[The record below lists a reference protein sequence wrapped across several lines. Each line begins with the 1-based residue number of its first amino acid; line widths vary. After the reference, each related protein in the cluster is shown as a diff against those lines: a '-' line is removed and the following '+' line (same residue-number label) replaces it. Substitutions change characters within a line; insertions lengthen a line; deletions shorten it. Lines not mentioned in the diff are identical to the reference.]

1 MQTRALYTLG
11 ALAVVDWD
19 QLEAMT
25 TLTECLPRCYELG
38 DMTLTADCEV
48 DLASAYMIQGDTC
61 AAALHAERALT
72 TASETGDPWTE
83 AWVLA
88 TTADCTVRQDLARDR
103 GERALALSCSLGDRL
118 LSAHIKANLGYG
130 AVVAGDYD
138 YARLISEQAISEG
151 HGIWGASRKAQLEA
165 NLGFVA
171 LFKGEPSRAGR
182 HLRRSLAH
190 AQRIGWWAAAHEDLL
205 GLAALAA
212 SEARNDQARSLA
224 AAAQAVYNDPSENAL
239 HARLHDLLAGV
250 TSDAEHQPALT
261 AHQLAAIL
269 RDAAQ
274 DWTVDDT
281 TSIP

>member
-165 NLGFVA
+165 NLGSSLCSKA
-171 LFKGEPSRAGR
+171 SRRAPAGTSGDRWRTRNASDGGQPRTRTCLASPHSRPARPGTIRPGASPPLRKPCTTTRPKTHSTRDSTTSSPESRATRSTSR
-182 HLRRSLAH
+182 H
-190 AQRIGWWAAAHEDLL
+190 
-205 GLAALAA
+205 
-212 SEARNDQARSLA
+212 
-224 AAAQAVYNDPSENAL
+224 
-239 HARLHDLLAGV
+239 
-250 TSDAEHQPALT
+250 
-261 AHQLAAIL
+261 
-269 RDAAQ
+269 
-274 DWTVDDT
+274 
-281 TSIP
+281 